1 MKYTGTIPGMQ
12 SCYGSIYRI
21 TVDDTKCYL
30 WKTSIVAEFAGKLLN
45 IRFNWNGDLYE
56 MILKTIKENY
66 FTGEVLYNKES
77 CGSSYFQIY
86 KTDDEIRM
94 KENYVEEEDEGQ
106 FNYFPE
112 LKPDNNNQ

>member
-77 CGSSYFQIY
+77 CGSSYFRIY
-86 KTDDEIRM
+86 KTGDEIKM
-94 KENYVEEEDEGQ
+94 KENYAEEDPGKL
-106 FNYFPE
+106 NYFPE